1 MGTLEPRHL
10 TTDSI
15 LRIDETEIEAV
26 LCFTR
31 RMAKTRNV
39 VITYEEHPSLEQ
51 CFLHIKSSGMIPKDE
66 LDLLCRMSGV
76 QMWTYYV
83 LH

>member
-1 MGTLEPRHL
+1 MGTLETSRL

-15 LRIDETEIEAV
+15 LRIDGTEVEAINS
-26 LCFTR
+26 FTKKIAR
-31 RMAKTRNV
+31 AWNV

-51 CFLHIKSSGMIPKDE
+51 CFLHIKSAGMIPEDE